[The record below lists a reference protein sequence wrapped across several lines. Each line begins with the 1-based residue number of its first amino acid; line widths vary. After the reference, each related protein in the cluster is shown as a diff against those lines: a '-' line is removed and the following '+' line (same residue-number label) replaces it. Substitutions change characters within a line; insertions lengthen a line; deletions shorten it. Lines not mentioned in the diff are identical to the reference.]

1 MNQNTDRNENII
13 KFREWIKDIRF
24 AMLTMVEDDGTLRS
38 VQEQLNIL
46 SLIVTFGSLPKLK
59 RPRLMKY
66 STINMSTS
74 ATPRQMIKST
84 FRYQV
89 PRNLQAIA
97 KK

>member
-1 MNQNTDRNENII
+1 MNQNTDRNKNIK

-24 AMLTMVEDDGTLRS
+24 AMLTMVEDDGRLRS
-38 VQEQLNIL
+38 RPRATHIL

-74 ATPRQMIKST
+74 ATPRQMTKST